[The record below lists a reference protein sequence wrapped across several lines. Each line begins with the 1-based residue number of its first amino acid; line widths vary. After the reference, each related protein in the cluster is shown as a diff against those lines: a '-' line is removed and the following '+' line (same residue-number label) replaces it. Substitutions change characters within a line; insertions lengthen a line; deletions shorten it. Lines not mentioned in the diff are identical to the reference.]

1 MRFLQNLSIQRKLVL
16 IIMLTSGVTLLLA
29 SVAFAIKDII
39 IFRHSLVASLSSM
52 TQMIGMNSEGTL
64 LFNDPCTAKENLGTL
79 RGMPYVY
86 AACIY
91 DREGKVFATYV
102 RNDITY
108 DISLLEYRESGHYFK
123 KFEGDDY
130 LFLFQPILSDNEV
143 IGTVFVKYDLEEML
157 SKMKEAGFI
166 FAIIMLL
173 AVLVALKLSSSL
185 QRLISDP
192 ILKLTDTVKTVSKRK
207 DYSVREICKCPRDEI
222 GVLIDGFNE
231 MLAEIEIQEEQ
242 LKRHRENEIR
252 QHQQYLHN

>member
-1 MRFLQNLSIQRKLVL
+1 
-16 IIMLTSGVTLLLA
+16 MLTSGVTLLLA

-39 IFRHSLVASLSSM
+39 IYRHSLVASLSSM
-52 TQMIGMNSEGTL
+52 TQMIGMNSEGAL
-64 LFNDPCTAKENLGTL
+64 LFNDPRTAKENLGTL

-91 DREGKVFATYV
+91 DRDGKVFATRDGKVFATYV

-108 DISLLEYRESGHYFK
+108 DISLLEYQESGHYFK

-130 LFLFQPILSDNEV
+130 LFLFQPILSDNEI
-143 IGTVFVKYDLEEML
+143 IGTVFVKYNLKEML

-173 AVLVALKLSSSL
+173 AILVALKLSSSL

-252 QHQQYLHN
+252 QQQQYLHS

>member
-29 SVAFAIKDII
+29 SVAFAVKDII

-52 TQMIGMNSEGTL
+52 TQMIGMNSEGAL
-64 LFNDPCTAKENLGTL
+64 LFNDPYTAKENLGTL

-91 DREGKVFATYV
+91 DREGKVFASYL
-102 RNDITY
+102 RGGLSD
-108 DISLLEYRESGHYFK
+108 DISLPEYRESGHYFEK
-123 KFEGDDY
+123 SEGNDY
-130 LFLFQPILSDNEV
+130 LFLFQPILSEDEV
-143 IGTVFVKYDLEEML
+143 IGTVFVKYNLKEML

-166 FAIIMLL
+166 FAVIMLF
-173 AVLVALKLSSSL
+173 AILVALKLSSSL
-185 QRLISDP
+185 QRIISEP
-192 ILKLTDTVKTVSKRK
+192 ILKLTHTVKTISNRK
-207 DYSVREICKCPRDEI
+207 DYSVREIYKCTQDEI

-242 LKRHRENEIR
+242 LKQHRENEIR
-252 QHQQYLHN
+252 QHRQYLRN